1 MGPAR
6 PPAEVHRRG
15 DSVERER
22 RPWHEGP
29 SPSVVLSRPEASRPG
44 ERRYRVAQ
52 CGTLPGWGAAGPA
65 VSRPGG
71 EPEAPLQAVSGSDLS
86 GAAAGERG
94 PRNVPSWR
102 DGAAGS
108 LRGQSGHRG
117 LGLGQAAGWRAVS
130 VQVSVIHRGGVQGK
144 GQGGRVRRPTGRP
157 PGEDSPAMGPSA
169 PPPRRPRPRP
179 RGGPLWPSSATCG
192 ACPEDLSGL
201 QGQTVAG
208 TERSCPTPRRAGG
221 ASTPNCP
228 ALPSWVSLVS
238 TSVHVALHPAGPWG
252 QPRLGLRG

>member
-1 MGPAR
+1 MGPAG

-15 DSVERER
+15 DSVERETAVAR
-22 RPWHEGP
+22 RAESLCGAVPARGLPPGGKEVPRGPMWH
-29 SPSVVLSRPEASRPG
+29 ASR
-44 ERRYRVAQ
+44 
-52 CGTLPGWGAAGPA
+52 LGAAGPA

-201 QGQTVAG
+201 QAQTVAG